1 MTTALLTGF
10 EPFGGDAANPSA
22 DAVRRVAA
30 RWDGEATLVTEI
42 LPVSFRDAAPR
53 LRALMREH
61 RPDVVIAVGL
71 AGNRAAVSVERVALN
86 LRDARIVDNDGEQP
100 VDVPCVEG
108 APTALFSTL
117 PVKAIAAEV
126 ERAGVPCDISHSA
139 GTFVCNDVF
148 FAAVDEGGPGTRAGF
163 VHVPW
168 DDDRGPLDAPAL
180 SLDDIT
186 DAVEIALRTALEV
199 DGDLAVPGGAVS

>member
-10 EPFGGDAANPSA
+10 EPFGGDAANPSG
-22 DAVRRVAA
+22 DAVLRVAE
-30 RWDGEATLVTEI
+30 RWDGPETLVTDI
-42 LPVSFRDAAPR
+42 LPVTFRDAAPR

-86 LRDARIVDNDGEQP
+86 LRDARIADNDGDQP
-100 VDVPCVEG
+100 VDVPCVAG

-126 ERAGVPCDISHSA
+126 QRAGIPCEVSHSA

-148 FAAVDEGGPGTRAGF
+148 FAAVDEADTLTRAGF

-168 DDDRGPLDAPAL
+168 DDVRGPLDAPAL
-180 SLDDIT
+180 PLDDIA
-186 DAVEIALRTALEV
+186 DAIEIALRTALDV
-199 DGDLAVPGGAVS
+199 TDDLVVPGGTVS